1 MIVHTVYIGAIG
13 GIISLEECRKL
24 KKALEVQLVGDDS
37 SCSYDNSDF
46 LPSVLVPHW
55 NVHMCERNKC
65 GYVYLKSHLC
75 PVGRVYVVVFL

>member
-1 MIVHTVYIGAIG
+1 M
-13 GIISLEECRKL
+13 ISLEECRKL

-55 NVHMCERNKC
+55 NVHMCERDK
-65 GYVYLKSHLC
+65 VRLRVFEVPLVPSWKSVRSSVL
-75 PVGRVYVVVFL
+75 VRFTFSVL